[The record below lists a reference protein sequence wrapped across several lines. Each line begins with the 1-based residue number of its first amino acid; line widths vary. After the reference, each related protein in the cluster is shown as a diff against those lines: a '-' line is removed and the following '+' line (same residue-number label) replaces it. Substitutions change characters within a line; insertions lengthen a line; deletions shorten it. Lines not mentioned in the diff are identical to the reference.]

1 MADIQSILTKT
12 VQTLQGI
19 TGLQAIVLGGS
30 RGTGTDVPGSDID
43 IGLYY
48 DDALDLDALQLAAQ
62 SLDDEHRPDLVAG
75 PGGWGNWVNGGGWLV
90 VDGIHLDLI
99 LRETRRVK
107 QAVQE
112 CDQGIVSSHY
122 QPGHPHAFTN
132 VMYRGELATCKM
144 LWSANR
150 EMLDLKKLAEPYP
163 APLKAA
169 MINFFGFETVFSLDL
184 ARNYL
189 EKEDPY
195 YVVAHLVR
203 SVSALN
209 QVIFALN
216 EKYCL
221 NEKKAV
227 RNIESFPVRPD
238 QYKDC
243 IAEVFSYA
251 GQTPQQACELLSE
264 LIAETRTFSAK
275 K

>member
-12 VQTLQGI
+12 VKTLQSI

-99 LRETRRVK
+99 LRETRRVR

-150 EMLDLKKLAEPYP
+150 EMLDLKQQSEPYP
-163 APLKAA
+163 APLKASLL
-169 MINFFGFETVFSLDL
+169 NLFGFEAGFSLDL

-195 YVVAHLVR
+195 YVIAHLVR

-209 QVIFALN
+209 QILFALN

-227 RNIESFPVRPD
+227 RNIESFPLRPD
-238 QYKDC
+238 QYKDR
-243 IAEVFSYA
+243 IAEVFQKA
-251 GQTPQQACELLSE
+251 GQSPRQACELLSE
-264 LIAETRTFSAK
+264 LIAETRSFFS
-275 K
+275 